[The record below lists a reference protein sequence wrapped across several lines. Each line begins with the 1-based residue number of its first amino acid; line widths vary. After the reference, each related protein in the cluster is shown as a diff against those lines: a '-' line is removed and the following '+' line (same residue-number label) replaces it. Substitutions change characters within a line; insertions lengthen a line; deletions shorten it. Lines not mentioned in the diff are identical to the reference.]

1 MVTDKGQLISN
12 ADWRAID
19 SLKKRMDE
27 FVLIAFFTINGKQI
41 RFVRLFFGRI
51 YGVPICFSVLSD
63 LQMLIRC
70 SRVLEPLDKCSDAK
84 NSQAASSGLLTG
96 AGAYLQK
103 SAQSSRDQAFG
114 VAVEFSMPKTPGF
127 FFFLL
132 FHPTWQLASCDLTL
146 IDAGLEKMWLNRVS
160 GFKL

>member
-1 MVTDKGQLISN
+1 MTN
-12 ADWRAID
+12 Y
-19 SLKKRMDE
+19 
-27 FVLIAFFTINGKQI
+27 
-41 RFVRLFFGRI
+41 
-51 YGVPICFSVLSD
+51 YGNRW
-63 LQMLIRC
+63 MLIRC

-84 NSQAASSGLLTG
+84 NSQPASVGLLTG

-146 IDAGLEKMWLNRVS
+146 IDAGLEKNVVEQGFRLQRVIS
-160 GFKL
+160 QAADVALLLMK